1 MRRLTR
7 DSPNKSTPRNDDSK
21 KGEHPFHRQ
30 RLPDDAACV
39 FGELGPVGAEL
50 KFERNARDDPERE
63 TQRKDAGPE
72 SRDLVIMVPLT
83 EQVTR
88 AQIHQQQGESHREL
102 RKEVVKRGRDG
113 ELQPVILQRG
123 IHHYLTP
130 LNWPA
135 TL

>member
-1 MRRLTR
+1 
-7 DSPNKSTPRNDDSK
+7 
-21 KGEHPFHRQ
+21 
-30 RLPDDAACV
+30 
-39 FGELGPVGAEL
+39 
-50 KFERNARDDPERE
+50 
-63 TQRKDAGPE
+63 
-72 SRDLVIMVPLT
+72 MVPLT